1 MKNEIEISAY
11 IATED
16 GIRIEARE
24 NIFYGEEAQWRSH
37 GFRCQSALGHP
48 LRIRIP
54 IEQYFD
60 YIATTIPEKYR
71 TERIKKWIEL
81 KNSGADMRGDKE

>member
-11 IATED
+11 ITTED
-16 GIRIEARE
+16 GIRIETRE
-24 NIFYGEEAQWRSH
+24 HIFYGEEARWRSH

-48 LRIRIP
+48 LRIRMP

-71 TERIKKWIEL
+71 TERIKKWIQS
-81 KNSGADMRGDKE
+81 KNNGADMI